1 MIEDIIRRMRRNWP
15 HLADDLEQEIRVAAW
30 RAEEVSTCVPYVR
43 QRARGAAL
51 DMLRSYHKT
60 RDGKP
65 APVFNDCDPDEI
77 AVETPDPEH
86 ALEMTTDLAIL
97 RAVVLT
103 DQATVARAFGCSAPS
118 MCKRMKRVRR
128 RLEANLTAVETQA
141 RSLFG

>member
-30 RAEEVSTCVPYVR
+30 LAGRVSACVPYVR

-51 DMLRSYHKT
+51 DLLRSYHKT

-65 APVFNDCDPDEI
+65 APVFHDCDPDEI
-77 AVETPDPEH
+77 AVEYPEPEH
-86 ALEMTTDLAIL
+86 MPEMDYALAML

-128 RLEANLTAVETQA
+128 KLLA
-141 RSLFG
+141 RPS